1 MRLFNNF
8 RISQK
13 LIVSFLAI
21 SLLIPLVGVIG
32 LSNMQRINKNATAIY
47 TNNMTKLDKVKSIN
61 AKLLLIKSDI
71 LSIIYGS
78 DKSNTKS
85 IKEDLTNNMEACHKL
100 MKEYQEV
107 NDFSNEDLELF
118 ETFKVDFEQYEQS
131 ISEIIDRVD
140 KGFYSAAE
148 LVMVENN
155 RLREKMSIKME
166 KFLEHNIKDVESA
179 SKENS
184 LIYKNSFSIMTI
196 IILIGISVS
205 IILSLTISMAI
216 SRQLKK
222 VLSLAKSIGEGDL
235 TKTIDIKS
243 RDEIGKLSEALNEA
257 VNNTRMLINEVTMS
271 STTIATTSS
280 QVTNTIEGISWGMKN
295 VNESTKYISQGAKD
309 LSGTIENI
317 NNSISS
323 IVLTTNELA
332 AKAQEGESASVEIQK
347 RAINIK
353 DKGLSS
359 MDLSQ
364 TVYKDKM
371 KKIYEAIEKG
381 KVVKQIYTMLETVNN
396 IAAQTNLLA
405 LNASIEAARA
415 GEHGRG
421 FTVVADEIRKLAEQ
435 SSASVLDIKSVIND
449 VYIAFNNLSVNSKDI
464 LGFIEGNVKADHELL
479 LETAEKY
486 EDDAKYIHNMSQN
499 ISEAAILMLN
509 SIRKVSDS
517 VENVLVITQQ
527 SAKSSEEILSSVED
541 TVNSIDYA
549 TKEIQHQQQL
559 ATVMNDMVQRFKI

>member
-8 RISQK
+8 KISQK

-21 SLLIPLVGVIG
+21 SLLIPLVGTIG
-32 LSNMQRINKNATAIY
+32 LSSMQRINKNATAIY
-47 TNNMTKLDKVKSIN
+47 TNNMAKLDKVKSIN

-85 IKEDLTNNMEACHKL
+85 VKEDLTDSMEACHKL

-131 ISEIIDRVD
+131 ISEILDRVD
-140 KGFYSAAE
+140 NGFYSAAE

-155 RLREKMSIKME
+155 RLREKMFMKME
-166 KFLEHNIKDVESA
+166 KFLEHNIKDVERA
-179 SKENS
+179 NKENS
-184 LIYKNSFSIMTI
+184 LIYKNSFTIMSI
-196 IILIGISVS
+196 IISVGISVA
-205 IILSLTISMAI
+205 IMLSLIISMAI
-216 SRQLKK
+216 AKQLKK
-222 VLSLAKSIGEGDL
+222 VLEVAKSIGKGDL
-235 TKTIDIKS
+235 TKSIDIKS
-243 RDEIGKLSEALNEA
+243 RDEIGELSQALNEA
-257 VNNTRMLINEVTMS
+257 VNNTRMLINEVAMNS
-271 STTIATTSS
+271 ATIAATSS
-280 QVTNTIEGISWGMKN
+280 QVTNTMESISSEMRN
-295 VNESTKYISQGAKD
+295 VNESTKYISEGAKD
-309 LSGTIENI
+309 LSGTVENI
-317 NNSISS
+317 NNTISS

-332 AKAQEGESASVEIQK
+332 AKAQEGESASMEIQK
-347 RAINIK
+347 RAVNIK

-364 TVYKDKM
+364 AIYKDKM
-371 KKIYEAIEKG
+371 EKIYEAIEKG

-449 VYIAFNNLSVNSKDI
+449 VYTAFNNLSVNSKDI
-464 LGFIEGNVKADHELL
+464 LGFVEGNVKSDHELL
-479 LETAEKY
+479 LETAERY

-499 ISEAAILMLN
+499 ISEAAIFMLN

-527 SAKSSEEILSSVED
+527 SAKNSEEILSSVED
-541 TVNSIDYA
+541 TGNSIDYA
-549 TKEIQHQQQL
+549 VKEIQNQQQL
-559 ATVMNDMVQRFKI
+559 VTLMNDMVQKFNI